1 MLRRVGINLLYLVPN
16 EVGGSEV
23 YARRLLD
30 ALRSIRPDLE
40 LVVYADSK
48 VVEVLRLERW
58 ADVVKFVS
66 SPTSSRSKALRIA
79 AELTWLPARLRRDG
93 IDILHSLGTTA
104 PPLCPVPSVVTVL
117 DLIYQH
123 FPETFPRASRLGLR
137 LVVPLAARRAQRVI
151 ALSQAG
157 KEDLVATLGID
168 PARVDVVHL
177 GFGTPELPDP
187 TAEPVLR
194 MRYGISDGPLVVTV
208 SSALRHKNLGRLLDA
223 FARVQGRHAATLVVV
238 GHAGRDLDVL
248 RRRADAL
255 DVGDRVVFTGWLDG
269 RDLEGFYRAATV
281 FVYPSLMEGFGM
293 PLLEAMRREAP
304 VACSDSSALPEVA
317 GDAAEYFNARNS
329 DSIAAAIDRL
339 LSDEQRR
346 KQLVELGRRRHA
358 LFSWERT
365 ASATLAVYQRAL
377 TRRSTASASAQ

>member
-93 IDILHSLGTTA
+93 VDILHSLGTTA

-117 DLIYQH
+117 DLIYEH